1 MEVAIQGEGGATR
14 LADAGTGR
22 SQPWRRF
29 ARWSCERRSR
39 GFAATQAGPDGVAL
53 SRDGRGA
60 HPLLRQAARRWP
72 APRAV
77 RAGGRREMELRD
89 RWRIGGIR
97 ARVCVRPPG
106 ARRNCSRVRLRRDS
120 RSRPVR
126 VDALRPGGYRI
137 TARTPYQRLRRA
149 MRATPRGGRLKV
161 LATGDSMIQI
171 IDSYLQQ
178 RIGSGRTRVRSDA
191 HISTGISKPSL
202 LDWPAHAMRRA
213 RGLRPDVI
221 VMFLGA
227 NDGFAMRGAACCG
240 RAWRAEYARRA
251 RGMMRTYARGGRSR
265 VYWLLLP
272 APRGGAFRQVYF
284 AVNAALRRAARGLE
298 DDVRLI
304 DLVEVFTPGW
314 RYRDS
319 MRIGGRTVRVRQ
331 SGRRAPEHDRRLA
344 GRHARDPGAAARPHP
359 ALIRARPRRPRRWAA
374 APRAAARRSG
384 SASRTP
390 GSAGARSRARPPA
403 SGASRP
409 RSRRPELLATQSS
422 TFTRSSSADRPRG

>member
-1 MEVAIQGEGGATR
+1 MSAAGLAVTRARPLRGAALAAALLAALAAAAPAAANHTVSLRADARETGYIRLHLHARVGVEVVIEDEGGATR
-14 LADAGTGR
+14 RLTPARANVTLG
-22 SQPWRRF
+22 RF
-29 ARWSCERRSR
+29 ARWSCRRRAERT
-39 GFAATQAGPDGVAL
+39 FAATQAGADGTPITTTAEVTTP
-53 SRDGRGA
+53 SC
-60 HPLLRQAARRWP
+60 ARRL
-72 APRAV
+72 ALAGPRTV
-77 RAGGRREMELRD
+77 RAGGRQDVELRD

-106 ARRNCSRVRLRRDS
+106 ERRNCSQVRLRRDS
-120 RSRPVR
+120 WSRRVR
-126 VDALRPGGYRI
+126 IDALRPGGYRI

-171 IDSYLQQ
+171 VDSLLQQ
-178 RIGSGRTRVRSDA
+178 RIGSRTRVRSDA

-213 RGLRPDVI
+213 RGMRPDVT

-227 NDGFAMRGAACCG
+227 NDGFPMAGADCCG

-251 RGMMRTYARGGRSR
+251 RGMMRTYARGGRGR

-272 APRGGAFRQVYF
+272 APRGGNFRKVYF

-298 DDVRLI
+298 DDVRLV

-331 SGRRAPEHDRRLA
+331 DDGVHLNTTGASLA
-344 GRHARDPGAAARPHP
+344 AT
-359 ALIRARPRRPRRWAA
+359 LVIRALRR
-374 APRAAARRSG
+374 
-384 SASRTP
+384 
-390 GSAGARSRARPPA
+390 
-403 SGASRP
+403 
-409 RSRRPELLATQSS
+409 
-422 TFTRSSSADRPRG
+422 DRILR

>member
-1 MEVAIQGEGGATR
+1 VALAAALLATLAAAAPAAANHTVSLRADARETGYIRLHLHARVGVEVAIQGEGGATR
-14 LADAGTGR
+14 RLTPPRANITL
-22 SQPWRRF
+22 RRF
-29 ARWSCERRSR
+29 ARWSCKRRSR
-39 GFAATQAGPDGVAL
+39 GFVATQTGPEGAPLSASAEVRTPSCAKRLAL
-53 SRDGRGA
+53 A
-60 HPLLRQAARRWP
+60 

-77 RAGGRREMELRD
+77 RAGDRQEVELRD

-106 ARRNCSRVRLRRDS
+106 ERRDCSRLRLRRDS
-120 RSRPVR
+120 RSRPVP

-149 MRATPRGGRLKV
+149 MRANPRGGRLKV

-202 LDWPAHAMRRA
+202 LDWPAHAVRRA
-213 RGLRPDVI
+213 RGMRPDVT

-240 RAWRAEYARRA
+240 RPWRAEYARRA
-251 RGMMRTYARGGRSR
+251 RGMMRTYARGGRGR

-319 MRIGGRTVRVRQ
+319 MPIDGRTVRVRQ
-331 SGRRAPEHDRRLA
+331 DDGVHLNTTGASLA
-344 GRHARDPGAAARPHP
+344 AT
-359 ALIRARPRRPRRWAA
+359 LVIRALRR
-374 APRAAARRSG
+374 
-384 SASRTP
+384 
-390 GSAGARSRARPPA
+390 
-403 SGASRP
+403 
-409 RSRRPELLATQSS
+409 
-422 TFTRSSSADRPRG
+422 DRILR